1 MVAGLSDAL
10 AVIPMRVDWV
20 RLEWLLVPD
29 DAMDGS
35 FPLED
40 LRVGR
45 VEKVNL
51 YRSGARS
58 RVIGAS

>member
-1 MVAGLSDAL
+1 M
-10 AVIPMRVDWV
+10 

-40 LRVGR
+40 LMVGR
-45 VEKVNL
+45 VEEVIDIA
-51 YRSGARS
+51 RAQGAE
-58 RVIGAS
+58 